1 MLSKMGNGAVDNL
14 KRRSSIFQLPS
25 LQHRLIYLGIDLP
38 LLLVSVVLVIFGL
51 MMVYSAST
59 DFSLLVYG
67 SPNHIFVR
75 QLEVLIAAVLIGLFL
90 TFFDY
95 HRWQKL
101 ALPAMLVT
109 IVMLFAVLFLSDE
122 RHGAVRTL
130 WQGSIQPSEL
140 AKLIIIIYL
149 SVWLNNKRDYLADIK
164 FGLLPLGGILGFV
177 GGMIIIQ
184 PDVSA
189 VLTILVIGGTMFF
202 LAGGDTRQIA
212 YMILMA
218 LFVGFLI
225 VVFSNTGSRRLADF
239 LPGLFDP
246 LKAPYHVRRSLEAF
260 YRGGWFGVGL
270 GNADAKVTGLPVPHT
285 DSIFA
290 VVGEELG
297 VLGST
302 ILVGLYL
309 VLLWRG
315 LSIASRAKDYL
326 GSLLASGLSLW
337 LMMEALINMLV
348 MVNLLPFA
356 GNALPFISAGGSNL
370 LVSLAAIGMLI
381 NISRMANDTKDVKQQ
396 TYASVVDLRGRDWR
410 RRVSGARRSGSATR
424 QFQDR
429 P

>member
-1 MLSKMGNGAVDNL
+1 MFPKMGNGTLDDH
-14 KRRSSIFQLPS
+14 KPGSSIFQLPS
-25 LQHRLIYLGIDLP
+25 LQRRLIYLGIDMP
-38 LLLVSVVLVIFGL
+38 LLLVAVVLVIFGL

-67 SPNHIFVR
+67 SPNQIFVR
-75 QLEVLIAAVLIGLFL
+75 QLEVLIAAALIGLFL
-90 TFFDY
+90 AFFDY

-101 ALPAMLVT
+101 ALPAM
-109 IVMLFAVLFLSDE
+109 
-122 RHGAVRTL
+122 
-130 WQGSIQPSEL
+130 IQPSEL

-149 SVWLNNKRDYLADIK
+149 SVWLNNKREYLADVK

-189 VLTILVIGGTMFF
+189 VLTILIIGGTMFF

-225 VVFSNTGSRRLADF
+225 VVFSDTGSRRLAGF

-297 VLGST
+297 VFGAT

-381 NISRMANDTKDVKQQ
+381 NISRVASETKDVKQQ
-396 TYASVVDLRGRDWR
+396 TYASVVDLRGRDRR
-410 RRVSGARRSGSATR
+410 RRVPGARRTGSVTQQIQNR
-424 QFQDR
+424 S
-429 P
+429 